1 MPETL
6 KKIGII
12 IGEREGKIIAKLDS
26 EISFSTKIYDRNGKI
41 IGKISR
47 LFGPVKSPYIAID
60 GKGSKAEEIYLR
72 WDNGGRREE
81 KGEKGLTGR
90 DNKMS
95 GLRFNSSGE
104 RLRERR
110 VGLPGLRT
118 GNRR

>member
-6 KKIGII
+6 KKIGTI
-12 IGEREGKIIAKLDS
+12 IGEREGKLICKLNN
-26 EISFSTKIYDRNGKI
+26 EIPFSSKIYNKDGKL

-47 LFGPVKSPYIAID
+47 LFGPVKSPYIAVD

-72 WDNGGRREE
+72 WDNGRGREE
-81 KGEKGLTGR
+81 KGEKGFTGR

-104 RLRERR
+104 RLREGRA
-110 VGLPGLRT
+110 GMSGLRT
-118 GNRR
+118 RNRR